1 MFAGTFDHLH
11 EGHKHLLRRAFQL
24 GSWVGIGLTTNEML
38 SDKAEAGKI
47 QSFEERRKALM
58 DFIRSESQTARC
70 TVFTIKTREG
80 GAETMEDLEA
90 LIVSDEIGVVANAFQ
105 INEMRARNGLR
116 RFDIIVVPR
125 VRTED
130 GIPLSS
136 SRVRRGETLDHRKLV
151 Y

>member
-1 MFAGTFDHLH
+1 
-11 EGHKHLLRRAFQL
+11 
-24 GSWVGIGLTTNEML
+24 ML

-136 SRVRRGETLDHRKLV
+136 SRVRRGETLDQRKLV

>member
-1 MFAGTFDHLH
+1 VFAGTFDHLH

-105 INEMRARNGLR
+105 INEMRARNGFR

-136 SRVRRGETLDHRKLV
+136 SRVRRGETLDQRKLV

>member
-1 MFAGTFDHLH
+1 M
-11 EGHKHLLRRAFQL
+11 
-24 GSWVGIGLTTNEML
+24 VGIGLTTNEML

-47 QSFEERRKALM
+47 QSFEERRQALM

-136 SRVRRGETLDHRKLV
+136 SRVRRGETLDQRKLV

>member
-1 MFAGTFDHLH
+1 M
-11 EGHKHLLRRAFQL
+11 LRRAFQL

-38 SDKAEAGKI
+38 SDKTEADKI
-47 QSFEERRKALM
+47 QSFEERKRALM
-58 DFIRSESQTARC
+58 SFIKSEGQSSRC
-70 TVFTIKTREG
+70 TVFAIKTREG
-80 GAETMEDLEA
+80 GAESMEDLEA

-130 GIPLSS
+130 GVPLSS
-136 SRVRRGETLDHRKLV
+136 SRIRRGETLDHRRLT